1 MISISDCPH
10 HPIFD
15 TLLPALGFLGSLSNK
30 VPDKIVSRIPKAFYI
45 LILRNRDLVLLYG
58 KSK

>member
-15 TLLPALGFLGSLSNK
+15 SLLPALGYLGSLSNK
-30 VPDKIVSRIPKAFYI
+30 VPDKTVSGIPKGFYI
-45 LILRNRDLVLLYG
+45 LILRNHDLVLLYG
-58 KSK
+58 KR